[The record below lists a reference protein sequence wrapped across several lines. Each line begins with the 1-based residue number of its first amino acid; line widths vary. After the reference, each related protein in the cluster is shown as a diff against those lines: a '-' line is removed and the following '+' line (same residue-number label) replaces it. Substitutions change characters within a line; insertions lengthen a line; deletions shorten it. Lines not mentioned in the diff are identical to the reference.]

1 MSKIKIFGLH
11 MDSALASA
19 PSVRYQQAVFLLVAL
34 LVCLTT
40 TSFIGSVLT
49 QCNFDPTP
57 CYDLDAQIINHTALA
72 PFRYRVLA
80 PVLMSLV
87 AKPDQHGAWFSA
99 GLVVHVLAFVTIYA
113 ALYVRLRSEVGKA
126 KALIGL
132 CVMAVML
139 MFAFNR
145 YFLTPTSIIEV
156 ALLCL
161 LLVTWR
167 KSWVAL
173 ALVTLASFN
182 RETGLLLVAVY
193 AVLVGKAGIKRSLSL
208 LVVWAVITA
217 GLHLALGAAPHV
229 QGFEGTLKIN
239 ITHLGHGLL
248 INLVMLPIWVLAY
261 ISYRKRGNS
270 IDRRLAEIALLYMGA
285 VFVGGILDESAR
297 MALPAIVLVLPL
309 ALHSL
314 RSLVSH

>member
-1 MSKIKIFGLH
+1 
-11 MDSALASA
+11 MDTAVSSA
-19 PSVRYQQAVFLLVAL
+19 PSVRYQQAVLLLMAL

-40 TSFIGSVLT
+40 SSFIGSVLT

-80 PVLMSLV
+80 PALMSLV
-87 AKPDQHGAWFSA
+87 AWPDQHGAWFSA
-99 GLVVHVLAFVTIYA
+99 GLVVHVLAFVIIYTT
-113 ALYVRLRSEVGKA
+113 LYMRLRSEVGKA

-167 KSWVAL
+167 MSWTVPV
-173 ALVTLASFN
+173 LVTLASFN

-193 AVLVGKAGIKRSLSL
+193 AVLAGKAGIKRGL
-208 LVVWAVITA
+208 LLLALWAVITA
-217 GLHLALGAAPHV
+217 GLHVGLGAAPHV

-239 ITHLGHGLL
+239 LTHLGHGLL
-248 INLVMLPIWVLAY
+248 INLVMLPLWILAY
-261 ISYRKRGNS
+261 ISYRKRRHS
-270 IDRRLAEIALLYMGA
+270 IDRHLAEIALLYMGA

-309 ALHSL
+309 VLHTLPSL
-314 RSLVSH
+314 ADDPL

>member
-1 MSKIKIFGLH
+1 
-11 MDSALASA
+11 
-19 PSVRYQQAVFLLVAL
+19 
-34 LVCLTT
+34 
-40 TSFIGSVLT
+40 
-49 QCNFDPTP
+49 
-57 CYDLDAQIINHTALA
+57 
-72 PFRYRVLA
+72 
-80 PVLMSLV
+80 
-87 AKPDQHGAWFSA
+87 
-99 GLVVHVLAFVTIYA
+99 
-113 ALYVRLRSEVGKA
+113 
-126 KALIGL
+126 
-132 CVMAVML
+132 VMAVMI

-167 KSWVAL
+167 NVWMAL
-173 ALVTLASFN
+173 VLVTLACFN

-193 AVLVGKAGIKRSLSL
+193 AVLAGKAGIKRSLGL
-208 LVVWAVITA
+208 LVLWAVTTA
-217 GLHLALGAAPHV
+217 GLHVVLGAAAHV

-248 INLVMLPIWVLAY
+248 INLVMLPIWILAF
-261 ISYRKRGNS
+261 ISYRKRGNI

-314 RSLVSH
+314 PSPLSD